1 MEDVKDREDD
11 ELVRLEN
18 SLMSGIPCDNAY
30 FMSVYT
36 TCMEI
41 IEDRVINT
49 ELNKRILRPAV
60 KAVERALVGGMFR
73 IDLVAIT
80 LLKDVPN
87 LLNHSKLKKLAT
99 QQNTVLNSLELCEGK
114 SFMQPRTYINY
125 LCKVAK

>member
-11 ELVRLEN
+11 ELIRLEN

-49 ELNKRILRPAV
+49 ELKKRILRPAV
-60 KAVERALVGGMFR
+60 KAVERAFSDSDR
-73 IDLVAIT
+73 IC
-80 LLKDVPN
+80 
-87 LLNHSKLKKLAT
+87 KLANRHMD
-99 QQNTVLNSLELCEGK
+99 QSLL
-114 SFMQPRTYINY
+114 F
-125 LCKVAK
+125 